1 MILLIDTVS
10 VLIGATIS
18 IVILACISILAT
30 FLAKQMLKYEK
41 IKKPSEQNVSKPQ
54 NIEAILKTFPF
65 ADIMSDVL
73 SKVNGG
79 TNEPSTP
86 VEQNVS
92 KPQNIEAILK
102 TLPLADIISS
112 VLPKVNSR
120 ANEPSAPVDDTY
132 PFHRQNIIDTDRDIS
147 YLGEDEIREAHSSA
161 GEPTFEIIP
170 NSTFS
175 PSTTNEE
182 DTVSSARKEYSSNR
196 FSTDELDAEIL
207 RKHKGIRFSSDL
219 TGGTKV
225 LSELSDFNGCRDG
238 KWYSKQVK
246 LAYVRLSYYQN
257 KKKSLR
263 KNQN

>member
-30 FLAKQMLKYEK
+30 LLAKQMLKYEK
-41 IKKPSEQNVSKPQ
+41 IKKPSEQNVSKPQNIDPILKTFPFADVLSKVNGGTNEPSTPVEQNVSKPQ

-86 VEQNVS
+86 V
-92 KPQNIEAILK
+92 
-102 TLPLADIISS
+102 
-112 VLPKVNSR
+112 
-120 ANEPSAPVDDTY
+120 DDTY

-147 YLGEDEIREAHSSA
+147 YLDEDEIREAHSSA

-175 PSTTNEE
+175 PPTTNEE